1 VTTPTGRQGERESTR
16 SVMTTQYVAS
26 VRVSNMEHVAFFV
39 LALNFGLHA
48 SSTVGALLGGMTTPS
63 DPEVTA

>member
-1 VTTPTGRQGERESTR
+1 
-16 SVMTTQYVAS
+16 
-26 VRVSNMEHVAFFV
+26 MEHVAFFV